1 MPENSW
7 PENDSFKTF
16 DGTAID
22 SGGAAFVPL
31 VDEEFN
37 LEIDPAFLQGVEGR
51 RLKSALVWLLLF
63 GVTYW
68 LHQSPWGSEITL
80 GFAILLGLYCA
91 RLYLGEAR
99 TKAPA
104 WLGELPRVS
113 LMVAAKNEAA
123 VIADLAHQLC
133 DLDYPADR
141 YEVWMIDDASS
152 DRTPE
157 ILDAVR
163 LKYPQLRVVHRLPGA
178 GGGKSGALNQVLPQC
193 MGEFLVVFDA
203 DAQIAPDF
211 LQRSLGA
218 FNNPKIGAVQ
228 LRKAVI
234 QAEKLDHPDR
244 NHFLIIGQRVEMAL
258 DAFMRQQQIACGGLG
273 ELRGNGQIMR
283 RSALEQCGGWNEETV
298 TDDLDL
304 TLRLHL
310 NHWDIDCLSEPAV
323 YEEGVTQPV
332 ALWHQRGRWAEGGF
346 QRYLDYWRLIGQN
359 RLGTVKT
366 LDLVVFIIMQYL
378 MPMLGLTDLVVAI
391 ARRDWP
397 IFMPLT
403 FLSFGLFG
411 FCAVRGL
418 RRPALARGETLD
430 WRSGWL
436 VPGWQALIG
445 TLYMTHW
452 LPVMS
457 LTTLRMAIRPK
468 RLKWVK
474 TARAGDGV

>member
-7 PENDSFKTF
+7 PENDSFKAF

-22 SGGAAFVPL
+22 SSGAALVPL
-31 VDEEFN
+31 VDEEFS

-51 RLKSALVWLLLF
+51 RLKAASVWLLLF
-63 GVTYW
+63 VVTYW
-68 LHQSPWGSEITL
+68 LHKSPWGYEITL
-80 GFAILLGLYCA
+80 GFAVLLGLYCG
-91 RLYLGEAR
+91 RLYLGEPR
-99 TKAPA
+99 TTAAP
-104 WLGELPRVS
+104 WVGELPRVS
-113 LMVAAKNEAA
+113 LMVAAKNEAS
-123 VIADLAHQLC
+123 VIAALALQLC
-133 DLDYPADR
+133 ALDYPGDR
-141 YEVWMIDDASS
+141 YEVWIIDDASS

-157 ILDAVR
+157 ILDA
-163 LKYPQLRVVHRLPGA
+163 LAMQYPQLRVVHRAPGA

-193 MGEFLVVFDA
+193 IGEFLVVFDA

-228 LRKAVI
+228 LRKAII
-234 QAEKLDHPDR
+234 QADTADHRDR
-244 NHFLIIGQRVEMAL
+244 NNFLIIGQRVEMAL
-258 DAFMRQQQIACGGLG
+258 DAFMRQQQIAFGGLG
-273 ELRGNGQIMR
+273 ELRGNGQMMR

-359 RLGTVKT
+359 RLGAVKT

-378 MPMLGLTDLVVAI
+378 MPILGLTDLVVAI
-391 ARRDWP
+391 ALHEWP
-397 IFMPLT
+397 IFTPLT
-403 FLSFGLFG
+403 ILSFGLFG

-418 RRPALARGETLD
+418 RRPAIARGEVLD
-430 WRSGWL
+430 WRSGWI
-436 VPGWQALIG
+436 VPGWQALVG

-457 LTTLRMAIRPK
+457 LTTLRMAILPK

-474 TARAGDGV
+474 TARSGDAV